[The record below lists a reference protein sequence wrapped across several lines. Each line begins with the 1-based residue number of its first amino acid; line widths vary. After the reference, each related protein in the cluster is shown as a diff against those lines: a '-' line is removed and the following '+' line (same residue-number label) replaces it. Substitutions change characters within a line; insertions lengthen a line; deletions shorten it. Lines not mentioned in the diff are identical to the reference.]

1 MTNPKFTPEQMAA
14 LAPLERY
21 FDQATRAS
29 FCSYPG
35 QANIDMML
43 ETWYTLTGHRYGYK
57 PGCPNCLVNLVR
69 DMGNLY
75 FAQKE
80 EMEKPDATNCT
91 PEYGAKLSNL
101 VPPVKAEKEAPADPK
116 PAKNLKK
123 RKKPTR

>member
-75 FAQKE
+75 FAQKAE
-80 EMEKPDATNCT
+80 ET
-91 PEYGAKLSNL
+91 P
-101 VPPVKAEKEAPADPK
+101 AEPAEAPK
-116 PAKNLKK
+116 PTNAPAK
-123 RKKPTR
+123 RKKAVKSK

>member
-43 ETWYTLTGHRYGYK
+43 ETWHTLTGHRYGYK

-75 FAQKE
+75 FAQKAE
-80 EMEKPDATNCT
+80 ET
-91 PEYGAKLSNL
+91 
-101 VPPVKAEKEAPADPK
+101 
-116 PAKNLKK
+116 PAKVPDTAVKPESPAEWVATPKK
-123 RKKPTR
+123 KKTAKKAVKSK